1 MSTLI
6 GPIENENE
14 YAAKKRR
21 RKQETSRLAKKAKRS
36 RPANYIDYNAAV
48 FVKCLS
54 TLADRRLL
62 STTFLQS
69 ELSCQ
74 HSKKS
79 KVENRPINRELL
91 NPDVS
96 LLQRTQVL
104 LRG

>member
-54 TLADRRLL
+54 TREIHGIGEADNDN
-62 STTFLQS
+62 TG
-69 ELSCQ
+69 ED
-74 HSKKS
+74 H
-79 KVENRPINRELL
+79 EEPA
-91 NPDVS
+91 
-96 LLQRTQVL
+96 QR
-104 LRG
+104 

>member
-48 FVKCLS
+48 SFNV
-54 TLADRRLL
+54 
-62 STTFLQS
+62 
-69 ELSCQ
+69 CQ
-74 HSKKS
+74 PW
-79 KVENRPINRELL
+79 PIGDFCQQLFFSRN
-91 NPDVS
+91 
-96 LLQRTQVL
+96 
-104 LRG
+104 